1 MSGSTASAGGRVGP
15 TRLFRLFRWIRWYLR
30 EISGAADYDRHCLRH
45 LREHPD
51 RPIPSRR
58 AYETWRTKRREEH
71 PQTRCC

>member
-1 MSGSTASAGGRVGP
+1 MTGPAPSAAGRIAP
-15 TRLFRLFRWIRWYLR
+15 IRLVRWIRWYLR

-51 RPIPSRR
+51 RPVPTRR
-58 AYETWRTKRREEH
+58 AYEAWRTRRREEH